1 MSKKV
6 CVISAGGSGDIIQGC
21 QVTHWVQQ
29 KVGEDNV
36 ELLCLARDETFEPI
50 KLLFGDQMIV
60 KQHELKEKWGENYS
74 LIHNPIIL
82 DDLKKQYSEVI
93 IVVPDLLFR
102 AREFSFDNL
111 KYNCSLQQV
120 VQTKLLT
127 HKYRPENIIYCAFCN
142 TTTKGYNYSASKQL
156 LETLA
161 VLLPDYKLYVP
172 VLLKWN
178 NEDVLD
184 LEKNAELKNLPSN
197 VLVDYN
203 PTWERALT
211 FMSKSC
217 YNICLDSFPMHASFQ
232 FGSTR
237 LILDPRFSFDEFG
250 LKWIARWRNGIG
262 LHDSIPIFTDYQR
275 VAQVV
280 ATNIRIPQTQLIP
293 RNVVLN
299 NLNVDWARELLL
311 KF

>member
-6 CVISAGGSGDIIQGC
+6 CVVGMAGAGDMIQAC

-29 KVGEDNV
+29 KVGIDNV

-50 KLLFGDQMIV
+50 KLLFSDQMTV
-60 KQHELKEKWGENYS
+60 KQHELKEVFGENYQ

-82 DDLKKQYSEVI
+82 NDLKKEYSEVI
-93 IVVPDLLFR
+93 IAVPDLLFR
-102 AREFSFDNL
+102 AREFSFDCL

-120 VQTKLLT
+120 VQTKLLC
-127 HKYRPENIIYCAFCN
+127 HKYQPEKIIYCAFCN
-142 TTTKGYNYSASKQL
+142 TTTKNYNYSASKQL

-211 FMSKSC
+211 FMSKSL
-217 YNICLDSFPMHASFQ
+217 YNICLDSLPYHCSFQ
-232 FGSTR
+232 FGSPR
-237 LILDPRFSFDEFG
+237 LLLDPRFDYAES